1 MEIATRK
8 GRMKSVVNKE
18 RRTEGINIDDSSSFF
33 FYFDQNKVTFSTNVL
48 PSHNFFFK
56 SYAFIY
62 SVFPSSI
69 HFFIKVYRSDD
80 KNCRRG
86 YN

>member
-33 FYFDQNKVTFSTNVL
+33 FLFLYQNRVTFSTNVL

-56 SYAFIY
+56 SYAIPFVD
-62 SVFPSSI
+62 SFLHKSI
-69 HFFIKVYRSDD
+69 PI
-80 KNCRRG
+80 
-86 YN
+86 

>member
-8 GRMKSVVNKE
+8 GRMKGMVNKE

-56 SYAFIY
+56 SYAIPFVD
-62 SVFPSSI
+62 SFLHKSI
-69 HFFIKVYRSDD
+69 PI
-80 KNCRRG
+80 
-86 YN
+86 